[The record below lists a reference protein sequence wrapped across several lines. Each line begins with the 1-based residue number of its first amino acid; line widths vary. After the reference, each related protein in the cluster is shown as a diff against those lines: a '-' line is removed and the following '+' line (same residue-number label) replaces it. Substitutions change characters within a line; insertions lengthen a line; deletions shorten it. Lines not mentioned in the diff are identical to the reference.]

1 MLQQSQIHLWTIY
14 FAKHQ
19 KMVMKFQPQYLNTRI
34 IQLSKQ
40 FSKNAIL
47 VFTFKTVSF
56 TDVEK
61 KMKSLDINKASHSSD
76 IPTKILKQN
85 LDFFSLFILG
95 YVNKSVR
102 LLFLQFW
109 SQQTSLQY
117 TRKIRDTRK
126 VTIDLLVSYQIYL
139 KLLKIFHILY
149 DKISSLFEN
158 IVSKYQTGFRKDFNP
173 QSCLAAMIEKCKK
186 SLDQG
191 GEYAALLT
199 RLTSIRFFDLII
211 TKLHAYGFDKASLR
225 LTHSY
230 LKSRYQRVKINN
242 FYSLQSLIKYGVA
255 QGSILCP
262 ILLNVF
268 SWDIFLMID
277 TIDIASY
284 ADDNIPY
291 SVGKN

>member
-19 KMVMKFQPQYLNTRI
+19 KMVMNFQPQYLNTRI

-47 VFTFKTVSF
+47 VFTFKTVSL
-56 TDVEK
+56 TD
-61 KMKSLDINKASHSSD
+61 S
-76 IPTKILKQN
+76 
-85 LDFFSLFILG
+85 FSLFILG

-268 SWDIFLMID
+268 SCDIFLMID

-284 ADDNIPY
+284 ADDNTPY